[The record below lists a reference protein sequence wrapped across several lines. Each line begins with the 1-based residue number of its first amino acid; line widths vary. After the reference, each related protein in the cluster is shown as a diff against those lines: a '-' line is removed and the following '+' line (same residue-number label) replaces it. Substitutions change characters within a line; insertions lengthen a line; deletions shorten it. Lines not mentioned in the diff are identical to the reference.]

1 MALKKEYEEA
11 YKIFV
16 ILGVSTLLLNVYYF
30 GYPLFH
36 RIGLSHK
43 YVDVVFLTL
52 REGGIFSNPYKTKLF
67 ALFMCAVTVL
77 TKHGR
82 GRESKPWQ
90 IAVSGILGA
99 FFYFYPWKIPGLY
112 IFATLTGC
120 LLLVTAVALTVYLFS
135 KHDEEVNDRKET
147 FQQCEKKI
155 ENEYS
160 INIPTKYQYKHKIRN
175 GWLNII
181 NPFAGTLI
189 TGVPGTGKTFS
200 IFMPVI
206 EQMIKKGFTMFLY
219 DFKYPTLTYDV
230 YNILRLNQHCY
241 EKKGI
246 KIPKFY
252 VVNFNDPRYSHRCN
266 PLSKTYLK
274 SSNACTEIADVLMEN
289 LAATDKKDYFF
300 QSGKLYINC
309 CISFLWFYEGGRYC
323 SFPHLIELMSQP
335 AEKVTAIL
343 SGYNQIRTKV
353 ATFKEELAK
362 NAQETIAGQVS
373 SATVPLAGM
382 ATPELYWA
390 LSADDFT
397 LDISN
402 PDDPKI
408 VCVGNDPDNKAA
420 YSAALA
426 LFCARVFKILNHP
439 GNLPSAIMLD
449 EAPTLKPKDI
459 DNVVS
464 TARSNLVATF
474 IGGQDESQFNRDYG
488 KDNAQPIFNT
498 VGNIISGRVNRDTA
512 ENYSK
517 MFGKE
522 FRERRSQTLSD
533 DNESINISFS
543 QEDILPRSTIET
555 LSTGTFFGKTA
566 DDFNCKNDYK
576 LFCGEV
582 QVDLDALKE
591 RKKNSVDMPQFTS
604 FDEEKIRRA
613 YFVGDVD
620 EYEVAALGLEP
631 DPHKAVL
638 ADFGDYLC
646 KKMGITEHRT
656 RDELVEMAMRVDE
669 ESRDT
674 FIEAYVASIIENH
687 IQEVLEEN
695 MHRIQD
701 DIDNILKA
709 HGVFETEEEKNRKG
723 TPDEEDIDEM
733 IESKVSDMVSKAV
746 EQILKDPNRLKTIME
761 ESEAEAQRPD
771 ADIGPNENFDN
782 EGEDTAEGPVPENT
796 PDEGCGTGEEFEEH
810 M

>member
-16 ILGVSTLLLNVYYF
+16 ILGVSALLLNVYYF
-30 GYPLFH
+30 GYPLF
-36 RIGLSHK
+36 RKIGLSHE
-43 YVDVVFLTL
+43 YVDTVFLTL
-52 REGGIFSNPYKTKLF
+52 KEGGIFSNPYKTKLF
-67 ALFMCAVTVL
+67 ALAMCAATVL

-90 IAVSGILGA
+90 IAVSGLLGA
-99 FFYFYPWKIPGLY
+99 FFYFYPWKSPGLY
-112 IFATLTGC
+112 IFTTLAGC

-147 FQQCEKKI
+147 FQQCEKI
-155 ENEYS
+155 IANDYS

-175 GWLNII
+175 GWLNIV

-206 EQMIKKGFTMFLY
+206 EQMIQKGFTMFLY

-241 EKKGI
+241 EKRGI
-246 KIPKFY
+246 KVPKFY

-266 PLSKTYLK
+266 PLSKRYLK
-274 SSNACTEIADVLMEN
+274 DSNACTEIADVLMEN

-309 CISFLWFYEGGRYC
+309 CISFLWFYKGGKYC

-402 PDDPKI
+402 PDSPKI
-408 VCVGNDPDNKAA
+408 VCVGNDPDNKTA
-420 YSAALA
+420 YGAALA
-426 LFCARVFKILNHP
+426 LFCARIFKILNHP
-439 GNLPSAIMLD
+439 GNLPSAIVLD
-449 EAPTLKPKDI
+449 EAPTLKPKNI
-459 DNVVS
+459 DDVVS
-464 TARSNLVATF
+464 TARSNLVAVF

-555 LSTGTFFGKTA
+555 LSTGTFFGKTT
-566 DDFNCKNDYK
+566 DDFDSKNDYK

-591 RKKNSVDMPQFTS
+591 RKKKSVDIPQLTS
-604 FDEEKIRRA
+604 FSEDIIRRA
-613 YFVGDVD
+613 YFYGDVD
-620 EYEVAALGLEP
+620 EQKVAALGLEP
-631 DPHKAVL
+631 EPHRAVL
-638 ADFGDYLC
+638 AE
-646 KKMGITEHRT
+646 MGAFILENAGIKEYKTQ
-656 RDELVEMAMRVDE
+656 DELIEIAMAESE
-669 ESRDT
+669 ENRND
-674 FIEAYVASIIENH
+674 FIEGYVNTIIKNH
-687 IQEVLEEN
+687 IQEVLENN
-695 MHRIQD
+695 MHKIQNDID
-701 DIDNILKA
+701 DILRE
-709 HGVFETEEEKNRKG
+709 HGVFETKEEKKKG
-723 TPDEEDIDEM
+723 GQDEDEIMEM
-733 IESKVSDMVSKAV
+733 IEDKVKELVSKEV
-746 EQILKDPNRLKTIME
+746 EATLKDPDKLRTIIDKSE
-761 ESEAEAQRPD
+761 ENAQRPD
-771 ADIGPNENFDN
+771 ADIGPNVDFD
-782 EGEDTAEGPVPENT
+782 GESVTTEY
-796 PDEGCGTGEEFEEH
+796 
-810 M
+810 